1 MHSDSES
8 KYSDHHENG
17 FRRVEP
23 GDPEQCQAVTGH
35 GQCTFGRVPGGDYCA
50 THGGNKVIENQERE
64 KMRNYRLTKFQSRFA
79 NAASQPQIKSLRD
92 EIGILR
98 VLVEERINQ
107 CNDPVDLMMQSNT
120 ISDLVLKIKTTV
132 EACHKLEEKLGVM
145 MDKEQAIQ
153 FAMEVS
159 EVIARYVTDDD
170 QLQAISTDLQTLI
183 ASKIT

>member
-1 MHSDSES
+1 M
-8 KYSDHHENG
+8 
-17 FRRVEP
+17 RVEP

-35 GQCTFGRVPGGDYCA
+35 GQCDKRRVPGGEYCA
-50 THGGNKVIENQERE
+50 IHGGNKVVEKQERE
-64 KMRNYRLTKFQSRFA
+64 KMRNYRLAKFRARFA
-79 NAASQPQIKSLRD
+79 EAANQPELKSLRD

-98 VLVEERINQ
+98 ILVEERINQ
-107 CNDPVDLMMQSNT
+107 CHDSTDLMMQSNT
-120 ISDLVLKIKTTV
+120 ISDLVIKIKSTV

-159 EVIARYVTDDD
+159 EVIARHVSDPD
-170 QLQAISTDLQTLI
+170 QLDAISSDLQTLI